1 MASYAVPRSVWRATL
16 WSAFHAAVLHE
27 TGSFVAPDGTRLFTR
42 RWAPELT
49 TPVLTLALVHGV
61 HEHSGRYAYVA
72 LQLIARGIETV
83 ALDLRGHGQSDGAR
97 HAVDRFD
104 AYVDDV
110 AAWLSSVRP
119 DGRPLV
125 LMGHSMGGLVVARY
139 ASEHGTDGLAGVV
152 LSSPALA
159 VDAPAPLR
167 ALAPLLG
174 RWLPD
179 VPASRLDLDD
189 LSRDPRV
196 GRAYADDPLCT
207 TRGVRARLGA
217 ELLAAQ
223 ARVLPERFGVPL
235 YLFHGADDRITAPAG
250 TRALAAAVPTSTL
263 RTYEGLRHETLN
275 EPERD
280 AVIADL
286 ADWLVALAGEPP
298 GGPLS
303 RR

>member
-1 MASYAVPRSVWRATL
+1 
-16 WSAFHAAVLHE
+16 VLHE

-42 RWAPELT
+42 RWAPET
-49 TPVLTLALVHGV
+49 TPPVLTLALVHGV

-72 LQLIARGIETV
+72 LQLLARGIETV
-83 ALDLRGHGQSDGAR
+83 ALDLRGHGQSDGPR

-104 AYVDDV
+104 AYVEDV
-110 AAWLSSVRP
+110 AAWLPTVRP
-119 DGRPLV
+119 ADRPTV
-125 LMGHSMGGLVVARY
+125 LMGHSMGGLVVARFV
-139 ASEHGTDGLAGVV
+139 SEHGTDGLSGVV

-174 RWLPD
+174 RWFPNLP
-179 VPASRLDLDD
+179 ATRLDRSQ

-196 GRAYADDPLCT
+196 GRAYAEDPLCT

-217 ELLAAQ
+217 QLLAAQ
-223 ARVLPERFGVPL
+223 ARVRPERFDAPL
-235 YLFHGADDRITAPAG
+235 FLFHGTDDRITSPAG
-250 TRALAAAVPTSTL
+250 TRALAAAVPTATL
-263 RTYEGLRHETLN
+263 RTYDGLRHETLN

-286 ADWLVALAGEPP
+286 ADWLLA
-298 GGPLS
+298 
-303 RR
+303 RTAA